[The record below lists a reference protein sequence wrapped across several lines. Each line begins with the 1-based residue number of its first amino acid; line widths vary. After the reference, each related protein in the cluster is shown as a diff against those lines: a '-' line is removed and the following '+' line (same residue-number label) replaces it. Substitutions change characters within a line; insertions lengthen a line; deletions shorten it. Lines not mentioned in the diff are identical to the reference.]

1 MDQEKFDQHL
11 MDYLFD
17 ELDEVTSAAMKRK
30 IESDADCR
38 ELALGLRATLE
49 VAQLPV
55 EQPSDDFEE
64 RILAAADLARD
75 GEPWS
80 RKLLRSLA
88 WAGSH
93 AMRPQLAMAA
103 MLVLVV
109 GSSLLLLRVRTGA
122 VAVTPTKDEGS
133 VAAGPSPE
141 HAPAPATQNNGE
153 DLLEGPLPSTE
164 PPDVSPNAASA
175 QPRAAVSGA
184 PLDEDQLDAI
194 DEQFDQAMAS
204 YNSGDHLSA
213 QRQFAAIKSTK
224 SPKAGSAALY
234 EARAVRAHSGCK
246 AAVPYYNA
254 VRSMGGGMAADATWE
269 QADCHRILGESAQ
282 ARSLYLALQSNKSY
296 SARVAK
302 ELESQGETANT
313 GGDGSS
319 SRLRNDVTPPTN
331 DSKGDPTV
339 PPSAPQTK
347 TSGQTKS
354 VAPPPQQEQQTA
366 PKQSTSK

>member
-49 VAQLPV
+49 VAQLPIQ
-55 EQPSDDFEE
+55 EPSDDLEE
-64 RILAAADLARD
+64 RILAAASLAQA

-122 VAVTPTKDEGS
+122 VNVTPTKDEGS
-133 VAAGPSPE
+133 GVAMAPGPGPSPVA
-141 HAPAPATQNNGE
+141 APDGINEDADGGEQQARRGPDPAGSSAPDAAR
-153 DLLEGPLPSTE
+153 LP
-164 PPDVSPNAASA
+164 AASG
-175 QPRAAVSGA
+175 AAVN
-184 PLDEDQLDAI
+184 EDQLALI
-194 DEQFDQAMAS
+194 DQQFEEAMAN
-204 YNSGDHLSA
+204 YNKGAHLEA
-213 QRQFAAIKSTK
+213 QRGFATVKSSK
-224 SPKAGSAALY
+224 SPRASAAALY

-246 AAVPYYNA
+246 AAVPFYNS
-254 VRSMGGGMAADATWE
+254 VRALGGATSADATWE
-269 QADCHRILGESAQ
+269 QADCHRILGEAAQ
-282 ARSLYLALQSNKSY
+282 ARQLWLALQNDASYKS
-296 SARVAK
+296 RVAK
-302 ELESQGETANT
+302 ELEGQGETANS
-313 GGDGSS
+313 GGDASA
-319 SRLRNDVTPPTN
+319 SRFRNQSTAPP
-331 DSKGDPTV
+331 KE
-339 PPSAPQTK
+339 APQ
-347 TSGQTKS
+347 Q
-354 VAPPPQQEQQTA
+354 APQQQQTA
-366 PKQSTSK
+366 PPSNAPND

>member
-49 VAQLPV
+49 VAHLPV

-64 RILAAADLARD
+64 RILAAASLAQE

-80 RKLLRSLA
+80 RKLLRGLW

-109 GSSLLLLRVRTGA
+109 GSSLLLLRVRSGA
-122 VAVTPTKDEGS
+122 VAVSLTKDEGS

-141 HAPAPATQNNGE
+141 HAPAPATQQ
-153 DLLEGPLPSTE
+153 DPSLSQ
-164 PPDVSPNAASA
+164 SPVGSSDKVTSPEAASA
-175 QPRAAVSGA
+175 TTATAKPRAAASGA
-184 PLDEDQLDAI
+184 PLSEEQLAIIDKEFDAG
-194 DEQFDQAMAS
+194 MAS
-204 YNSGDHLSA
+204 YNSGDHLGA
-213 QRQFAAIKSTK
+213 QRQFASIKGTK
-224 SPKAGSAALY
+224 SPRAGSAALY
-234 EARAVRAHSGCK
+234 EARAVRASAGCK

-269 QADCHRILGESAQ
+269 QADCHRILGEAAQ
-282 ARSLYLALQSNKSY
+282 ARTLYLTLEGNKSY

-302 ELESQGETANT
+302 ELESQGETANS

-319 SRLRNDVTPPTN
+319 SRHQKAAPKP
-331 DSKGDPTV
+331 S
-339 PPSAPQTK
+339 PPSAP
-347 TSGQTKS
+347 
-354 VAPPPQQEQQTA
+354 APSKPNEPNQQR
-366 PKQSTSK
+366 QSQGK